1 MPILWG
7 ILVGIVT
14 GVITHRFFCVCG
26 KDEDE

>member
-7 ILVGIVT
+7 ILVGVVV

-26 KDEDE
+26 RSDDE